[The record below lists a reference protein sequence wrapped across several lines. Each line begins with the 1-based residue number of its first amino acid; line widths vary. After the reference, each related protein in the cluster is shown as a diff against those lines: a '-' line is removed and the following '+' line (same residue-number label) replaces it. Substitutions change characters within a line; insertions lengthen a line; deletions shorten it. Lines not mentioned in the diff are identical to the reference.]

1 MIKESLSKK
10 LIFGVFYL
18 LSSSFTSIALN
29 VVIVGFV
36 ARKLGVENFGL
47 YSAIY
52 AFVNLFQFLS
62 DLGLN
67 KTLLKFGSTDTAKT
81 QISFG
86 NALFLK
92 TILAIPTLL
101 LISVSGLAAGYK
113 NEEFI
118 ILEFFAISLIL
129 DSYAS
134 VFSSIRR
141 IFGYFK
147 LVSFFRVFKT
157 AINLIIIFI
166 ALSFNNSV
174 FSLAYANLILSTVSF
189 VISLINTVF
198 LIRPK
203 INLALIKEFFK
214 DSIIFSFNDFFSKIY
229 SRISIV
235 LLSFFNE
242 LHIVGIFS
250 AATRFTRIA
259 NLLPAQI
266 KFAFLPTLYRMLDK
280 EKDKSEQLNTKDKKS
295 RSKKLFYTLLKYM
308 GIFATPVAISIFLF
322 SDFIIH
328 IIFGNKYELAIPF
341 VKLFSLF
348 IFLHF
353 IETPF
358 SLFYIA
364 MHKHKYLVQLQGI
377 STFINVVLNLI
388 LIPFYSAYGAC
399 YATLLSETLFGTIL
413 IHTGKKYSIWNN
425 KDVLKTLIKPLC
437 AGFISCI
444 LTIILFSEASVII
457 RMVFLPLSY
466 LFILFLVKTFK
477 KEDKELLKKI
487 FARVKK

>member
-1 MIKESLSKK
+1 MIKESLSRK
-10 LIFGVFYL
+10 LTLGVFYL

-29 VVIVGFV
+29 VVTVGFV

-81 QISFG
+81 QFSFG

-157 AINLIIIFI
+157 AINLVIIFI
-166 ALSFNNSV
+166 ALSLNNSV
-174 FSLAYANLILSTVSF
+174 FSLAFANLILSTVSF

-203 INLALIKEFFK
+203 IKLALIKEFFK

-280 EKDKSEQLNTKDKKS
+280 EEKDRKL
-295 RSKKLFYTLLKYM
+295 RSKKVFFTLLKYM

-328 IIFGNKYELAIPF
+328 LIFGKKYELAIPF
-341 VKLFSLF
+341 VQLFSLF
-348 IFLHF
+348 IFLRF

-377 STFINVVLNLI
+377 STFINVVLSLI
-388 LIPFYSAYGAC
+388 LIPVYSAYGAC

-413 IHTGKKYSIWNN
+413 IHTGKKYSVWNN
-425 KDVLKTLIKPLC
+425 IDVLKILVKPLC

-444 LTIILFSEASVII
+444 LTIVLFSETNIII
-457 RMVFLPLSY
+457 RIVFLPLSY
-466 LFILFLVKTFK
+466 LFILFLLKTFK